1 MTSCYVARLGVMPP
15 RRRTSTGEPEPST
28 SPSAPDRTSAPAA
41 RPRPAAKAAKATP
54 KDPAAAP
61 AEPLRPASVGRYP
74 VEDLDPVVAHGT
86 RPVKAV
92 VGEHLTVSATVF
104 REGHDAVA
112 ATVVLTGA
120 DGATSSVP
128 MRHVGVDRWEAE
140 VTAASEG
147 LGHYV
152 VEAWGDPVETWRH
165 RAEVKV
171 PAGLDVELELEEGAR
186 VLEAAMAGLPR
197 GKVRDPLK
205 AAIHALRD
213 AKRPGP
219 ARLAVAPDPTL
230 TALL

>member
-128 MRHVGVDRWEAE
+128 MAPSTTQRTLPSGRIAPFGVVSRTGNPAGRMAFMTTLPALSRCARLRRSICQDNDSSGPAVSGPLG
-140 VTAASEG
+140 VTTRFTPLNQAPASMAASLSG
-147 LGHYV
+147 L
-152 VEAWGDPVETWRH
+152 ES
-165 RAEVKV
+165 
-171 PAGLDVELELEEGAR
+171 
-186 VLEAAMAGLPR
+186 
-197 GKVRDPLK
+197 
-205 AAIHALRD
+205 
-213 AKRPGP
+213 
-219 ARLAVAPDPTL
+219 
-230 TALL
+230 